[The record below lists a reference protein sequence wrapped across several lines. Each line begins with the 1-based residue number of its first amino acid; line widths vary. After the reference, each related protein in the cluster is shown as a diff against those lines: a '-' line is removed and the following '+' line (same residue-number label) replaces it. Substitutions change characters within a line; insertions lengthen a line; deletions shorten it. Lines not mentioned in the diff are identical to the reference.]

1 MIKYI
6 ADSSTTFKGLKNG
19 MEKNP
24 TVWANQADTPAKMQE
39 KIDLLDSTEKEIEG
53 IKEQLAVKQIEAHKL
68 CAELDEYAARV
79 TSIVIGLEGN
89 NQEKLLPYGI
99 KLRKPVAKKSVP
111 TKVLQSSI
119 TDDTDGSGFIISTLF
134 DSDADIYEWQKGAGA
149 DPAKT
154 DVIPEMKLFKTT
166 TKTTYV
172 DDDVQKG
179 VRYFYRVRSINAAG
193 EGPWSEAV
201 SRVQ

>member
-24 TVWANQADTPAKMQE
+24 TVWTNQADTPAKMQE

-68 CAELDEYAARV
+68 CAELDEYASRV
-79 TSIVIGLEGN
+79 TSIAMGLEGN

-99 KLRKPVAKKSVP
+99 KLRKPVVKKSVP
-111 TKVLQSSI
+111 SKVLLPSLV
-119 TDDTDGSGFIISTLF
+119 DDVDGIGFIVSTQY
-134 DSDADIYEWQKGAGA
+134 DGDADIYEWQKGIGT
-149 DPAKT
+149 DPTKT
-154 DVIPEMKLFKTT
+154 DVIPELKLFKTT
-166 TKTTYV
+166 TKTSFV

-179 VRYFYRVRSINAAG
+179 VRVFYRVRASNSAG
-193 EGPWSEAV
+193 EGQWSGAV